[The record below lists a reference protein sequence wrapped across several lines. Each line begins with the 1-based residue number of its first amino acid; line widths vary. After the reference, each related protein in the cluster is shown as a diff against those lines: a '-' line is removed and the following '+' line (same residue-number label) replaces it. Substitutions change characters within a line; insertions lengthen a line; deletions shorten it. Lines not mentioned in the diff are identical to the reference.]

1 MKTCTACHRLFEDA
15 AELCPFDRGA
25 LARADEVSPPHDP
38 KDPRVGAAV
47 CDGRYQ
53 IWRAVAEGAMGR
65 VYEALDRKQGRGVAL
80 KILHQEVAED
90 PVALARFKREFEL
103 NDKLSHEHVVE
114 VHAFEHDA
122 EDNYVLVMEY
132 LEGEELRMRLDAD
145 KVLAPARV
153 LRIVSQVALG
163 LQPAHDQQ
171 IVHRDLKPDNVFL
184 CASPEGDVVKLLDF
198 GSVRDNSEGAKKL
211 TALGT
216 TIGSP
221 YYMAPEQAQG
231 LAALD
236 HRADVWS
243 VAAIAYEALTGKVPF
258 EGASGP
264 AILLNI
270 ITKPHRPP
278 SEVGKAHGVPR
289 TLDAVMDDALAK
301 DPAERIPTVG
311 ALVDQIGRAYG
322 LEGTHVAWA
331 KTTEEA
337 LAARIDGALPELLA
351 RLAEEGGGGSDL
363 GAMDAAFAG
372 GGGVDM
378 AATNPFPEDVVMGL
392 PAERPRWLMPV
403 IAGGIL
409 LLGALVAFLAAR

>member
-1 MKTCTACHRLFEDA
+1 VKTCAACHRLFANE
-15 AELCPFDRGA
+15 EERCPFDRRA
-25 LARADEVSPPHDP
+25 LVKADEVSPPADP

-47 CDGRYQ
+47 CEGRYQ
-53 IWRAVAEGAMGR
+53 IWRAVAEGAMGK
-65 VYEALDRKQGRGVAL
+65 VYEALDRKEGRGVAL

-90 PVALARFKREFEL
+90 PVALERFKREFEL
-103 NDKLSHEHVVE
+103 SDRLAHEHVVR

-122 EDNYVLVMEY
+122 EGNYVLVMEY
-132 LEGEELRMRLDAD
+132 LEGCELRMRLRTD

-153 LRIVSQVALG
+153 VRIASQVALA
-163 LQPAHDQQ
+163 LQSAHDQQ

-184 CASPEGDVVKLLDF
+184 CSSPEGDIVKLLDF
-198 GSVRDNSEGAKKL
+198 GSVRDNSAGAKKL

-231 LAALD
+231 LASLD

-243 VAAIAYEALTGKVPF
+243 LAAIAYEALTGKVPF
-258 EGASGP
+258 EGATGP
-264 AILLNI
+264 AILLAI
-270 ITKPHRPP
+270 MTKPHRPP

-301 DPAERIPTVG
+301 DPADRIPAVG
-311 ALVDQIGRAYG
+311 TLVDQLGRAYG

-331 KTTEEA
+331 AMTEA
-337 LAARIDGALPELLA
+337 DLAARIDDALPQVLA
-351 RLAEEGGGGSDL
+351 RLAEEKGAARDL

-372 GGGVDM
+372 GGGMDL
-378 AATNPFPEDVVMGL
+378 AAANAFPEDVVMGV
-392 PAERPRWLMPV
+392 PTDRPRWVMPLL
-403 IAGGIL
+403 AGSIL
-409 LLGALVAFLAAR
+409 LLGALAAWLASR

>member
-1 MKTCTACHRLFEDA
+1 VKNCTTCHRLFEDA
-15 AELCPFDRGA
+15 AELCPFDRA
-25 LARADEVSPPHDP
+25 KLASTDEVSPPQDP
-38 KDPRVGAAV
+38 KDARVGSAV

-65 VYEALDRKQGRGVAL
+65 VYEALDRKERRSVAL

-103 NDKLSHEHVVE
+103 NEMLSREHVVE
-114 VHAFEHDA
+114 VRAFEHDA

-132 LEGEELRMRLDAD
+132 LEGEELRMRLRTD

-153 LRIVSQVALG
+153 LRIASQVALG
-163 LQPAHDQQ
+163 LQSAHDRQ

-184 CASPEGDVVKLLDF
+184 CASREGDVVKLLDF
-198 GSVRDNSEGAKKL
+198 GSVRDNSAGAKKL
-211 TALGT
+211 TAIGT

-231 LAALD
+231 LASLD

-243 VAAIAYEALTGKVPF
+243 LAAIAYEALTGKVPF
-258 EGASGP
+258 DGATGP

-301 DPAERIPTVG
+301 DPADRIPTVG
-311 ALVDQIGRAYG
+311 AFVDQLGRAYG

-331 KTTEEA
+331 TMTEEA
-337 LAARIDGALPELLA
+337 LAARIDSALPDLLA
-351 RLAEEGGGGSDL
+351 RLAEEKGGDSDL
-363 GAMDAAFAG
+363 GAMDAAFAE

-378 AATNPFPEDVVMGL
+378 VATNAFPEDVVMGV
-392 PAERPRWLMPV
+392 PAERPRWMMPLIV
-403 IAGGIL
+403 GAIL
-409 LLGALVAFLAAR
+409 LLVALAAFLASR